1 MSMITK
7 LTKEQKQQIVDTLE
21 AVELVDFLNISA
33 EDIVEYFEDTI
44 LDNLEEVEELLGC
57 PLIDRSL

>member
-1 MSMITK
+1 MSMIPK

-21 AVELVDFLNISA
+21 AVELVDFLGISI
-33 EDIVEYFEDTI
+33 EDIVEYFEDLI

-57 PLIDRSL
+57 PLIDRS

>member
-1 MSMITK
+1 MSMIPK

-21 AVELVDFLNISA
+21 AVELVDFLDISI

-57 PLIDRSL
+57 PLIDRS

>member
-1 MSMITK
+1 MSMIPK

-21 AVELVDFLNISA
+21 AVEHVDFLNISI

-44 LDNLEEVEELLGC
+44 LDNHEEVEELLGS
-57 PLIDRSL
+57 PLIDRS

>member
-1 MSMITK
+1 MIPK

-21 AVELVDFLNISA
+21 AVELVDFLGISI
-33 EDIVEYFEDTI
+33 EDIVEYFEDLI

-57 PLIDRSL
+57 PLIDRS

>member
-7 LTKEQKQQIVDTLE
+7 LTKEQKHQIVDTLE
-21 AVELVDFLNISA
+21 AVELVDFLNISI

-57 PLIDRSL
+57 PLIDRS

>member
-1 MSMITK
+1 MSMIPK

-21 AVELVDFLNISA
+21 AVELVDFLNISI

-44 LDNLEEVEELLGC
+44 LDNLEEVEELLGS
-57 PLIDRSL
+57 PLIDRS